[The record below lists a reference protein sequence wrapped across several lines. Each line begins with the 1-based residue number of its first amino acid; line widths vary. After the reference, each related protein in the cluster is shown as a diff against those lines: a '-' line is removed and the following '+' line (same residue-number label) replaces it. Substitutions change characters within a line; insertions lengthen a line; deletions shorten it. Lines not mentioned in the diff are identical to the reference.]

1 MSKIVNLKNEV
12 DDKYRLAR
20 NQIEHRASW
29 LALIFDEMKKAGV
42 ENAEEIIRK
51 AIRRCGNF
59 HGERHRKNCTDPDS
73 CDDFRKLFFSEA
85 GIALFNMTGVSSDYN
100 NACSTF
106 NYCALV
112 DAWSK
117 LGLDDE
123 TIQLLC
129 DMAMDGDR
137 GVAEAM
143 GLTLSLDETI
153 ASGCSA
159 CKLHFH
165 K

>member
-1 MSKIVNLKNEV
+1 MSKIANEKNEV
-12 DDKYRLAR
+12 DERYRLAR

-42 ENAEEIIRK
+42 ENAEEIVRK

-59 HGERHRKNCTDPDS
+59 HGERHRKNCADPNS
-73 CDDFRKLFFSEA
+73 CIDFGKLFFSDA
-85 GIALFNMTGVSSDYN
+85 GIALFNMTEVSSDYN
-100 NACSTF
+100 NAYSSF

-112 DAWSK
+112 DAWLK
-117 LGLDDE
+117 LGFDDE
-123 TIQLLC
+123 TIELLC
-129 DMAMDGDR
+129 DIAMDGDR
-137 GVAEAM
+137 GVAESM
-143 GLTLSLDETI
+143 GLTLSLKETI

-159 CKLHFH
+159 CKLHFC